1 MSCILCLASYVLSLY
16 QSFAKM
22 NNKTFQ
28 FLIVILLLSIPFI
41 YAGIV
46 YDDLPN
52 TIPIHFDLEGNPNG
66 FGSKSSIFLG
76 PLILA
81 AAGIF
86 TFLLISNLSSIDPK
100 RYKEENELLFK
111 KLAFLM
117 VIFLSALGIIIVR
130 SSVSPGNFMIKNLF
144 SILGCL
150 FISFGYFMP
159 SIGPNYFVGLR
170 LPWTLENPDNWKATH
185 KMAGKWW
192 MVGGALQV
200 VTGFILPAEAAAIIF
215 FVIMAIMVA
224 VPTGFSY
231 LKFKKDQTN

>member
-1 MSCILCLASYVLSLY
+1 MSRQLNKVIEILV
-16 QSFAKM
+16 
-22 NNKTFQ
+22 
-28 FLIVILLLSIPFI
+28 VVLLLSIPII

-52 TIPIHFDLEGNPNG
+52 TIPIHFDLKGNPDG

-76 PLILA
+76 PFILF
-81 AAGIF
+81 AAGLF
-86 TFLLISNLSSIDPK
+86 TFLMISNLSSIDPK
-100 RYKEENELLFK
+100 KYKQENELLFK

-117 VIFLSALGIIIVR
+117 VIFLSALGMIIVR
-130 SSVSPGNFMIKNLF
+130 SSVAPGNFLVRNLF
-144 SILGCL
+144 LMLGYL
-150 FISFGYFMP
+150 FIAFGYFMP

-170 LPWTLENPDNWKATH
+170 LPWTLESADNWKATH

-200 VTGFILPAEAAAIIF
+200 ITGFILPAEAAAISF
-215 FVIMAIMVA
+215 FIIMALMVA

-231 LKFKKDQTN
+231 LKFKKDQTD

>member
-1 MSCILCLASYVLSLY
+1 M
-16 QSFAKM
+16 K
-22 NNKTFQ
+22 NKTIQ
-28 FLIVILLLSIPFI
+28 FLIVILLLSIPII

-46 YDDLPN
+46 YSDLPD

-100 RYKEENELLFK
+100 RYKQENALLFK
-111 KLAFLM
+111 KLGFMLVVFLT
-117 VIFLSALGIIIVR
+117 ALGIIIVR
-130 SSVSPGNFMIKNLF
+130 SSVSPGNFMIKNMF
-144 SILGCL
+144 SILGVL
-150 FISFGYFMP
+150 FIAFGYYMP

-170 LPWTLENPDNWKATH
+170 LPWTLESAENWKATH

-192 MVGGALQV
+192 MIGGALQV
-200 VTGFILPAEAAAIIF
+200 ITGFILPAEAAAISF
-215 FVIMAIMVA
+215 FIIMALMVV

-231 LKFKKDQTN
+231 LKFKKDQKI